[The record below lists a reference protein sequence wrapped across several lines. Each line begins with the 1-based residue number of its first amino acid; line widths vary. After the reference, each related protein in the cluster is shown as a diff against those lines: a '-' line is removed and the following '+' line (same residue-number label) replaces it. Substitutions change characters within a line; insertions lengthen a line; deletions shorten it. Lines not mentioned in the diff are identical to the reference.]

1 MLNSLCC
8 IYELYKSYIY
18 PGTGCTKMAA
28 LQIFFA
34 MSTDFSKSYIYG
46 RTGCYQDG
54 GVHKGVGSK
63 NATVGMNNSISML
76 SNMDAVTG
84 NGK

>member
-1 MLNSLCC
+1 
-8 IYELYKSYIY
+8 
-18 PGTGCTKMAA
+18 
-28 LQIFFA
+28 

-54 GVHKGVGSK
+54 GAHKGVGSE
-63 NATVGMNNSISML
+63 NATVEINNSISML
-76 SNMDAVTG
+76 SKMDAVTG